1 MFDDVLFPIDIS
13 YGSTGGPR
21 FSTEI
26 VVVGSGA
33 EYRNQNWSQARAEYN
48 AASGLQSQDE
58 LAELI
63 SFFYAR
69 RGRTRSFRYRDW
81 SDYTSAPNHVDAH
94 SATDQIIGTGDG
106 IKKTFQL
113 KKVYPSGLA
122 AYEREITK
130 PVAGKVLVAVQGI
143 PRSTGWSVNTLSGLV
158 TFDEAPA
165 SGDSISAGFEFDV
178 PVRFDTDTL
187 SVSLDDYQCGSVSVP
202 IVEVRNEA

>member
-21 FSTEI
+21 FSTEV

-48 AASGLQSQDE
+48 AATGLQSQDE

-81 SDYTSAPNHVDAH
+81 SDYTTATNHVDAH
-94 SATDQIIGTGDG
+94 SATDQIIGVGDG
-106 IKKTFQL
+106 VKTSFQL
-113 KKVYPSGLA
+113 KKTYHSGTA
-122 AYEREITK
+122 PYDREITK
-130 PVAGKVLVAVQGI
+130 PVAGKVLIAVDGV
-143 PRSTGWSVNTLSGLV
+143 PTTAGWSVNTLSGIV
-158 TFDEAPA
+158 TFDAAPEA
-165 SGDSISAGFEFDV
+165 GKTMSAGFEFDV

-187 SVSLDDYQCGSVSVP
+187 SVSLDDYQSGSVSVP